1 MKMITAIG
9 TEAGRKT
16 VKRALLAASLGLSA
30 GLALF
35 AITGTA
41 EAQYFQRGPFFG
53 GVYYGRFSVPV
64 PREPV
69 QLATSDIM
77 SDLTDQGY
85 RGLTLVSRRGDVLV
99 IEGTS
104 PRRMPVRLI
113 VDAYDGE
120 VLEHYALSDRA
131 DRKVATAPIEP
142 KKREQAKTPKPE
154 AKVADLPNPPRRPVA
169 APAPLAPAIAPPL
182 PTPPLPTPPAAASP
196 TPNVRVIPLSP
207 TAPAAPVA
215 PPVTETKPPVAEI
228 KPPMAEVKPPV
239 AEPKPIAPPQ
249 PPASSTWQPITI
261 PVAPL
266 E

>member
-1 MKMITAIG
+1 MKMITAMG
-9 TEAGRKT
+9 ASTEAGCKT
-16 VKRALLAASLGLSA
+16 IKRALLAASLGLSA
-30 GLALF
+30 GLGFFAL
-35 AITGTA
+35 AGPA

-53 GVYYGRFSVPV
+53 GVYYGRFSVPI

-69 QLATSDIM
+69 QLATSEIM

-120 VLEHYALSDRA
+120 VLEHYALSDKA
-131 DRKVATAPIEP
+131 ERKVATAPIEP
-142 KKREQAKTPKPE
+142 KKREQARTPKPE
-154 AKVADLPNPPRRPVA
+154 AKVADLPNPPRRPIA
-169 APAPLAPAIAPPL
+169 APPPLAPAITPGAAAP
-182 PTPPLPTPPAAASP
+182 ASP

-207 TAPAAPVA
+207 TAPAAPAA

-228 KPPMAEVKPPV
+228 KPSAAE
-239 AEPKPIAPPQ
+239 AKPIAPPEA
-249 PPASSTWQPITI
+249 PASSTWQPITI
-261 PVAPL
+261 PVTPL